1 MISCPPC
8 RHPLGQR
15 WVCFFQTAL
24 LDVTSALH
32 LHLHQLR
39 FTQNTQED
47 PRAAS
52 CLSPHL
58 LYTWLCPANLD
69 HEEGGGEGRVQSRC
83 PGTQPAS

>member
-15 WVCFFQTAL
+15 WVYFSQTAL
-24 LDVTSALH
+24 SDVTSALR
-32 LHLHQLR
+32 LHLRQLH

-47 PRAAS
+47 HRAAS

-58 LYTWLCPANLD
+58 PHTWLCTANLD
-69 HEEGGGEGRVQSRC
+69 HGEGEGGGRVQSRC